1 MSGLDARIHRLIC
14 APEPGALAARWREDG
29 ARVIV
34 GHPTFHNAPTIG
46 RLVRDDLRSAA
57 ATFAGAPVAVIVTDG
72 SESGSRPDPATLD
85 AALAGARQGLAEID
99 PEQRARVSITL
110 TPYEGYGGDHTP
122 GKGSALKLV
131 FDEAHAAGA
140 ELLILADGDLRN
152 EMGQWQ
158 RVYAAVEAAHRQ
170 RHGERPMFI
179 TARYA
184 RHFVD
189 ASLTRFV
196 VGPLTTLLGRY
207 VPGGISGDI
216 ALSAGAVAKEHAATW
231 TDARRRYGTD
241 ISTTFD
247 NLADP
252 ATVVYEVWLGAKLHD
267 ITDEAR
273 LAVMPGQV
281 IGAALERIVH
291 WEQAGGLVSAA
302 MSGERPLQRAV
313 TWGPRETGVGFVDP
327 GATGV
332 FDVDH
337 KAEALIA
344 RFGEY
349 RAALLTVYGPDRV
362 RALEARLAD
371 LDQRRRDGRSAVT
384 FLGVG
389 AAEWIE
395 LLGVGVVHTLWSGEV
410 EDAARAL
417 SYLYTAAF
425 LEFVGARLTDLGH
438 DSVDAVRRAQAT
450 LAVPADQAEAF
461 YRERVDGFADAL
473 AARFFAQMRTSCSL
487 SRPERARACP

>member
-1 MSGLDARIHRLIC
+1 MSELDARIHRLES
-14 APEPGALAARWREDG
+14 APAPGALGARWREDG
-29 ARVIV
+29 ARVVV
-34 GHPTFHNAPTIG
+34 GHPTYHNAPTIG

-57 ATFAGAPVAVIVTDG
+57 ATFAGSPVAVIVSDG
-72 SESGSRPDPATLD
+72 SQVEGQPDPATLD
-85 AALAGARQGLAEID
+85 AALAGARQGLTELD
-99 PEQRARVSITL
+99 PAQRARVSVTL
-110 TPYEGYGGDHTP
+110 TPYEGYGGDRTP
-122 GKGSALKLV
+122 GKGSALKLI

-140 ELLILADGDLRN
+140 DLLVLADGDLRN
-152 EMGQWQ
+152 DMAQWQ
-158 RVYAAVEAAHRQ
+158 RVYAAVEAAHRR
-170 RHGERPMFI
+170 RHGARPMFI

-196 VGPLTTLLGRY
+196 VGPLTTLLGSY

-216 ALSAGAVAKEHAATW
+216 ALSAGAVAKEREAAW
-231 TDARRRYGTD
+231 GDARRRYGTD

-291 WEQAGGLVSAA
+291 WERAGGLVSGART
-302 MSGERPLQRAV
+302 GGRPLQRAV
-313 TWGPRETGVGFVDP
+313 TWGPAETGVGFVDP
-327 GATGV
+327 GATDV

-337 KAEALIA
+337 KAEALVA

-349 RAALLTVYGPDRV
+349 REALLAVYGPERV
-362 RALEARLAD
+362 RALEARLAE
-371 LDQRRRDGRSAVT
+371 LDRRRLDGRSAVT

-389 AAEWIE
+389 ADDWIE
-395 LLGVGVVHTLWSGEV
+395 LLGAGVSHALESGEI
-410 EDAARAL
+410 EAAARAL

-425 LEFVGARLTDLGH
+425 LEFVGARLADLGLH
-438 DSVDAVRRAQAT
+438 TRDAVRQAQAA

-461 YRERVDGFADAL
+461 YCDRVDGFSDAL
-473 AARFFAQMRTSCSL
+473 AARFFQHMRMV
-487 SRPERARACP
+487 